1 MAVVESRTRTV
12 VGRQP
17 RVTSYAR
24 NADAQTS
31 LCEHVSVLL
40 VPHRGRGACL
50 VSDTPGVGR
59 EPLSSY
65 TVPLQP
71 RPSYPRSICP
81 FYPSFFN
88 FPLCVACSLDLYP
101 SSTSSAAPRSFSRR
115 AHNYAFESVHRVS
128 RLV

>member
-31 LCEHVSVLL
+31 LCEHVFVLL

-65 TVPLQP
+65 TLPL
-71 RPSYPRSICP
+71 
-81 FYPSFFN
+81 
-88 FPLCVACSLDLYP
+88 
-101 SSTSSAAPRSFSRR
+101 
-115 AHNYAFESVHRVS
+115 
-128 RLV
+128 